1 MPKLSPSRA
10 HVNLAMLPVWIIVT
24 VGMIGSMI
32 WTFVISLTNSR
43 LLPVYHFNFFDQYVR
58 LMKLP
63 AWRVAVENLFVF
75 GVLFIVICLVLG
87 FLMAIMIDQRI
98 RGESLFRTIFLYP
111 YAMSF
116 VVTGLVWQWVL
127 NPSFGIQAT
136 VRSWGY
142 ADFTFDWIVRPDR
155 AIFILVLAAVWQGS
169 GLVMA
174 ILLAGLRGV
183 DEDLWKAT
191 KVDGIPKW
199 RVYVSIVLPL
209 IAPMAATATVLLS
222 ISVVKAYDLV
232 VALTGG
238 GPGDST
244 EVPAKFVMENLF
256 ARQNVALANA
266 GAVTMLVAVIAVLL
280 PMYYARRSH
289 GAPQGGLTMQTKS
302 ENRMARIGVYAFLI
316 IAAAFFLMPLYVMI
330 VTSLK
335 TMDEVR
341 ASSIFALPARP
352 TLKAWADAW
361 GAACTGLTCKGVS
374 VGFVNSLWITIPAT
388 ALSIMLGAM
397 TGYALS
403 FWNPRGAGLIF
414 GVLVI
419 SAFIPYQV
427 FIYPLVRMMSQVGI
441 YNSLTGIILI
451 HVTFG
456 MPIMVL
462 MFRNY
467 YAGLPRELFS
477 AARVDGGGFWVIF
490 FRLILPLSPPI
501 LIVAVIL
508 QTTAYLERL
517 PLRSGLCRGQ
527 EPADDGSSE
536 QHRQYDAGRK
546 GL

>member
-1 MPKLSPSRA
+1 MPLLSPSRA
-10 HVNLAMLPVWIIVT
+10 HVSLAMLPVWIIVT

-32 WTFVISLTNSR
+32 WTFIISLTNSR
-43 LLPVYHFNFFDQYVR
+43 LLPVYDFNFFDQYMR
-58 LMKLP
+58 LLKLP

-75 GVLFIVICLVLG
+75 GVLFIIICLVLG

-142 ADFTFDWIVRPDR
+142 ADFAFDWIVRPDR
-155 AIFILVLAAVWQGS
+155 AIFVLVLAAVWQGS

-238 GPGDST
+238 GPGDAT

-266 GAVTMLVAVIAVLL
+266 GAVMMLVAVTAILL
-280 PMYYARRSH
+280 PMYYARR
-289 GAPQGGLTMQTKS
+289 
-302 ENRMARIGVYAFLI
+302 RM
-316 IAAAFFLMPLYVMI
+316 
-330 VTSLK
+330 
-335 TMDEVR
+335 
-341 ASSIFALPARP
+341 
-352 TLKAWADAW
+352 
-361 GAACTGLTCKGVS
+361 
-374 VGFVNSLWITIPAT
+374 
-388 ALSIMLGAM
+388 
-397 TGYALS
+397 
-403 FWNPRGAGLIF
+403 
-414 GVLVI
+414 
-419 SAFIPYQV
+419 
-427 FIYPLVRMMSQVGI
+427 
-441 YNSLTGIILI
+441 
-451 HVTFG
+451 
-456 MPIMVL
+456 
-462 MFRNY
+462 
-467 YAGLPRELFS
+467 
-477 AARVDGGGFWVIF
+477 
-490 FRLILPLSPPI
+490 
-501 LIVAVIL
+501 
-508 QTTAYLERL
+508 
-517 PLRSGLCRGQ
+517 LR
-527 EPADDGSSE
+527 
-536 QHRQYDAGRK
+536 RK
-546 GL
+546 EG